1 MLVMTMRLLN
11 NAGFGTIGAGYRIN
25 FVRQRSAGP
34 SPRECMKYMIADVR
48 KGETASTQ
56 MPD

>member
-1 MLVMTMRLLN
+1 MGVQLAS

-25 FVRQRSAGP
+25 ARQRSAGP
-34 SPRECMKYMIADVR
+34 SPRECMENMIAGARMD
-48 KGETASTQ
+48 KTASAQ